1 MEEVEALATKSVGQ
15 LLREA
20 RLAKGISIET
30 AEADTNI
37 RGTFLSYL
45 ENDEYEKT
53 PGEFFVKGA
62 IRTYG
67 NYLGLDG
74 AKLVDQYKASS
85 SGKSVADVES
95 KGIREANTVT
105 MKLQLKDKRDIG
117 SGTGKFS
124 LPKPSKMDIPWT
136 QIAMG
141 AVIIVILAALYF
153 AVPAL
158 INWGKSLGT
167 AKPATPTT
175 TQSTVTTTKTEP
187 AKQVAPVADK
197 VVLELKASG
206 RCWLEV
212 NADGKVLAE
221 IMLEPGD
228 KKTYEAKDKLTV
240 KYGNIGAVDIT
251 VNGQSMNPPGE
262 HGVSNKVYTRE
273 NPQQDA
279 PK

>member
-30 AEADTNI
+30 VEADTNI
-37 RGTFLSYL
+37 RGIFLSYL

-74 AKLVDQYKASS
+74 AKLVDQYKAST
-85 SGKSVADVES
+85 SGKSVEDVES
-95 KGIREANTVT
+95 KGIREANKVT

-124 LPKPSKMDIPWT
+124 LPKPSKMDIPWN

-141 AVIIVILAALYF
+141 AVILVILAALYF
-153 AVPAL
+153 AVPAV
-158 INWGKSLGT
+158 INWGKSLGST
-167 AKPATPTT
+167 KPAANPATTQTTNTT
-175 TQSTVTTTKTEP
+175 TTAPKE
-187 AKQVAPVADK
+187 VAPIPDK
-197 VVLELKASG
+197 IVLQLKASG

-228 KKTYEAKDKLTV
+228 QKTYEAKDKLTV

-273 NPQQDA
+273 NPQKDA